1 MPVCSSLRLKALI
14 VIFPVILLPIAASAE
29 EPATKGVLETPP
41 VKVQAAPDKA
51 EIRTV
56 KGSFRLGYADLAKI
70 AEESSVGKVAKA
82 HYEAKA
88 DKYKARIETKQKML
102 EKQKAALEA
111 KIATY
116 TPEQRVAKVKEYEK
130 KVEEFK
136 KMLQKADS
144 EMKPMQEE
152 LLRDVYGKIEKA
164 ADEYGASNGFSAI
177 VNKRELLYLGK
188 DVDVQDVT
196 ETLIKHLD
204 AK

>member
-1 MPVCSSLRLKALI
+1 MTICSSLRLKSLLI
-14 VIFPVILLPIAASAE
+14 MFPIILLPVAASSE
-29 EPATKGVLETPP
+29 EPAAKGVVETPP
-41 VKVQAAPDKA
+41 AKVQAVPGITEARA
-51 EIRTV
+51 V
-56 KGSFRLGYADLAKI
+56 KGQFKLGYADLTKI
-70 AEESSVGKVAKA
+70 AEQSSAGRVAKA

-136 KMLQKADS
+136 KMLQKADG
-144 EMKPMQEE
+144 EMKPIQEE

-164 ADEYGASNGFSAI
+164 SDEYGAANGFSAI
-177 VNKRELLYLGK
+177 VNKRELLYMGK

-196 ETLIKHLD
+196 EALIKHLD